1 MPACS
6 VSLEYVLN
14 MTTPSLPD
22 SPDLPE
28 ASGAMVQWLGLTC
41 QGGHYAL
48 PLANVAAV
56 FKPQTSEQSGPQTAP
71 HLLDIEVHDGA
82 PVFIRSFQES
92 FALLP
97 SPWKDDSLQ
106 DHHWVLVLQSA
117 SKSAV
122 GFRISHV
129 VGPFWASA
137 SSEFVSHDGLE
148 WQALA
153 VPDKTEAAHA

>member
-1 MPACS
+1 
-6 VSLEYVLN
+6 

-22 SPDLPE
+22 SSDLPE

-48 PLANVAAV
+48 PLAHVAAV
-56 FKPQTSEQSGPQTAP
+56 FKSQSSEQSAP
-71 HLLDIEVHDGA
+71 ALLDIEVHDGA
-82 PVFIRSFQES
+82 PVFIRSFQHS

-97 SPWKDDSLQ
+97 SPWKDAGLE

-117 SKSAV
+117 GRSAV

-129 VGPFWASA
+129 VGPFWANA
-137 SSEFVSHDGLE
+137 LSEFVSHDGLQ
-148 WQALA
+148 WQALS
-153 VPDKTEAAHA
+153 VPAAAEEGLHA

>member
-1 MPACS
+1 
-6 VSLEYVLN
+6 

-48 PLANVAAV
+48 PLVHVAAV
-56 FKPQTSEQSGPQTAP
+56 FKPQPLEQSSEPSSLHSAP
-71 HLLDIEVHDGA
+71 KLLDIEVHDGA
-82 PVFIRSFQES
+82 PVFIRSFQDS

-97 SPWKDDSLQ
+97 SPWKDATIE
-106 DHHWVLVLQSA
+106 DHSWVLVLQSA

-122 GFRISHV
+122 GFRVSHV

-137 SSEFVSHDGLE
+137 ASEFVSHDGLQ
-148 WQALA
+148 WQALS
-153 VPDKTEAAHA
+153 VPEKTEAAHA